1 MQLGGKKMWK
11 ISRLEA
17 LAVAAGALVAG
28 GLLVLMMVLV
38 EAQPAEATFPGQN
51 GRIAYHSLT
60 KTDYEIF
67 TIKPTGGKSFNVTK
81 NTTGGQWPS
90 YSPDGQTI
98 AFAWSDPLPN

>member
-17 LAVAAGALVAG
+17 LVVAAGALVAV

-51 GRIAYHSLT
+51 GRMLITA
-60 KTDYEIF
+60 
-67 TIKPTGGKSFNVTK
+67 
-81 NTTGGQWPS
+81 
-90 YSPDGQTI
+90 
-98 AFAWSDPLPN
+98 